1 MKTDPGLDP
10 KICLPPATRSA
21 LIISGLMLSGLVLA
35 GIWVS
40 REALRIKRQR
50 DATAAAANQAD
61 GDMLW
66 IRPGRV
72 TLGANDADSLGDEQP
87 LRDVKVS
94 GFWMDKTEVTNEQFT
109 RFVAATRYV
118 TVAER
123 AGAGGR
129 TFRPAEAGTPLK
141 DPTKVWRPTPGATWR
156 HPDGPESSIEG
167 RERFPVVQV
176 SWEDAAAYAR
186 WAGKRL
192 PSEAEWEFAARGGLN
207 HQPYVWGRDKLPEGR
222 WLANLWQG
230 AFPSEDLGEDGFKG
244 VAPVGSY
251 PPNGYGLVDMAGNVS
266 EWCEDW
272 YRSDAYI
279 RIQRKNPQGPEA
291 GWDSQDPQTAKRVV
305 RGGSYLS
312 SDMVSKD
319 YRPSARTRLA
329 PEVARADCGFR
340 CVRSGSPPR

>member
-1 MKTDPGLDP
+1 M
-10 KICLPPATRSA
+10 PPATRSA
-21 LIISGLMLSGLVLA
+21 LIISGLMLAGLILA
-35 GIWVS
+35 GGWVS

-50 DATAAAANQAD
+50 DATAAAANQAS
-61 GDMLW
+61 GDMVW
-66 IRPGRV
+66 IGPGRF
-72 TLGANDADSLGDEQP
+72 TLGANDAHSFADEQP

-94 GFWMDKTEVTNEQFT
+94 GFWMDKTEVTNEQFA
-109 RFVAATRYV
+109 RFVAATQYV

-123 AGAGGR
+123 SGPGGQI
-129 TFRPAEAGTPLK
+129 FRPAPDASSQAERSA
-141 DPTKVWRPTPGATWR
+141 VWRPVPGASWR

-176 SWEDAAAYAR
+176 CWEDAAAYAR

-192 PSEAEWEFAARGGLN
+192 PSEAEWEYAARGGLN

-230 AFPSEDLGEDGFKG
+230 TFPVEDLGEDGFKG
-244 VAPVGSY
+244 AAPVGSY
-251 PPNGYGLVDMAGNVS
+251 PPNGHGLMDMAGNVA

-272 YRSDAYI
+272 YRTDAYS
-279 RIQRKNPQGPEA
+279 RIQRKNPQGPDT
-291 GWDSQDPQTAKRVV
+291 GWDAQDPQTAKRVV

-329 PEVARADCGFR
+329 PQGARADCGFR
-340 CVRSGSPPR
+340 CVRSGAAPQ